1 MRGGFVEALM
11 GENASGLAPE
21 ISRSSLDLLIER
33 ARRGDIDAF
42 EGVVIAT
49 QRRVLST
56 SWRLLGDADRAR
68 DAAQEIYLRVF
79 RSLGSFRPDGD
90 FHAWLYGITVNVCRD
105 SRRRHVADAGRLTSL
120 DEPDPAGEIPEGGT
134 PATAEEDLL
143 AAERRGHVFAAL
155 DTLPPGER
163 AALVLRDLE
172 GMTSEEAARVL
183 GSRPGT
189 VRAQISSARSKVRRY
204 CERAFAGRGG
214 VPS

>member
-1 MRGGFVEALM
+1 MRGGFVEGLM

-21 ISRSSLDLLIER
+21 ISRSSLDLLLDR
-33 ARRGDIDAF
+33 ARQGEVDAF
-42 EGVVIAT
+42 EGLMIAT

-68 DAAQEIYLRVF
+68 DAAQEVYLRVF
-79 RSLGSFRPDGD
+79 RSLRSFRPDGD

-105 SRRRHVADAGRLTSL
+105 SRRRRTADASRFTSL
-120 DEPDPAGEIPEGGT
+120 GEPLQAGETREVGT

-143 AAERRGHVFAAL
+143 AEERRKHLFAAL

-172 GMTSEEAARVL
+172 GMTSEQAARAL

-189 VRAQISSARSKVRRY
+189 VRAQISSARTKVRRY
-204 CERAFAGRGG
+204 CERVFAGKNG
-214 VPS
+214 VMR